1 MEELELIPGYDHPQE
16 MVALFQEYTRM
27 LVENNSSFQQYL
39 DLQNYEAEIRDL
51 ELKYGPPGGR
61 LYLARCGGEAVGCIA
76 LRRLDEQR
84 GELKRLY
91 VRPAYRGR
99 GFATTLV
106 RRIIQDAREAGYT
119 QLLLDT
125 EPFLQAALR
134 IYKGL
139 GFYEIP
145 CYNDSPLDTTIFL
158 QLDL

>member
-1 MEELELIPGYDHPQE
+1 MEELELIPGYDYPQE

-76 LRRLDEQR
+76 LRRLDEHR

-125 EPFLQAALR
+125 EPFLKAALR
-134 IYKGL
+134 LYRSF